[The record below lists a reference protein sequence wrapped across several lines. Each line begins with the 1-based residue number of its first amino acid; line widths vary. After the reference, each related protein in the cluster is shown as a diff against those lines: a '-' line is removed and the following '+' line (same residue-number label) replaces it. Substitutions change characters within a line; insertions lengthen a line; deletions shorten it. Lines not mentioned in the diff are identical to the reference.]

1 MAWQD
6 DPVKYTPV
14 GGGNILAQW
23 GAGGK
28 MAPGSYIYRQADPAD
43 ILAGRADPNNM
54 AWYPV
59 ASQAVPPASS
69 PVVSTSTGVNPTET
83 SYSLYGHTVPL
94 SVLGLARIGGE
105 IIAGPWVANGNAT
118 FCISFGVPADP
129 AGTRTLREIAFD
141 SEVVWTAAD
150 GFSAE
155 GFTYRWYPGTLTQAA
170 DPIEIAHYGASAVAY
185 RPQMLLWFQDLPLA
199 HTKFKKIPYV
209 AAVIADSVGDMI
221 NMGEGFTRLAWS
233 PWVGYTSA
241 QFETVGITDA
251 SGGMIFAADAEFLA
265 TIQQFG
271 RFYQSWDI
279 LQTDKLRIVD
289 RGAQVTADIN
299 LNRSR
304 MSGQVMLSRAARD
317 SVPREL
323 ELSTID
329 PDADYTIVPSKA
341 VFPRA
346 PVAVSSSVS
355 SESVFLPTILDA
367 NTRQSLVTYALYQ
380 QEVSRKR
387 VAATAMLYGLEIE
400 PGDMVAL
407 LDLGD
412 DFVDEVF
419 KVIETTHGVNYA
431 VELMLESI
439 LRCSIVADDSVDSHW
454 AAVVLLLGY
463 EGVDGSKGAPGLTD
477 ESSRHNGTGSSPNN
491 SQIDTSQFKFGTSSV
506 WINGGSPEIIWAT
519 TPDWILSGSNSD
531 QFTVECWA
539 RFNTLGLS
547 PQIMV
552 GTGLTFASP
561 VWYFAAIGPSGS
573 GEIMFGFVP
582 ASGGAT
588 IVTSTSGAFIT
599 IGVWYH
605 LAVDKDATGKI
616 RLYVNGV
623 PRGSATPAD
632 SSQQTFSLPL
642 HMGAIGGGGSNG
654 MEGWLDEMRITK
666 GAARYQTD
674 AAFTPPTAAFPREG
688 PL

>member
-6 DPVKYTPV
+6 DPVKYTPL

-28 MAPGSYIYRQADPAD
+28 FAPGSYIYRQADPAD

-59 ASQAVPPASS
+59 ANQTVPPATS

-83 SYSLYGHTVPL
+83 NYSLYGHPVPL

-105 IIAGPWVANGNAT
+105 IIAGPWVENGNAT

-129 AGTRTLREIAFD
+129 GGTRTLREIAFD

-150 GFSAE
+150 GFSTE
-155 GFTYRWYPGTLTQAA
+155 GFTYRYYPGTLTQAA
-170 DPIEIAHYGASAVAY
+170 DPIEIAHYGTSAVAY
-185 RPQMLLWFQDLPLA
+185 RPQMLIWFENLPLQA
-199 HTKFKKIPYV
+199 TKFKKIPYV
-209 AAVIADSVGDMI
+209 AALIADSVGDMI
-221 NMGEGFTRLAWS
+221 NMGEGFTRLALS
-233 PWVGYTSA
+233 PWVNYTSA

-341 VFPRA
+341 VFPRV

-367 NTRQSLVTYALYQ
+367 HTRQSLVTYALYQ

-387 VAATAMLYGLEIE
+387 VAATAMLYGLELE

-419 KVIETTHGVNYA
+419 KVVETTHGVNYA
-431 VELMLESI
+431 IELTLESI
-439 LRCSIVADDSVDSHW
+439 LRCSLVADDSTDPDWVG
-454 AAVVLLLGY
+454 VVLLLGF
-463 EGVDGSKGAPGLTD
+463 EDINGSTGAPGLTD
-477 ESSRHNGTGSSPNN
+477 ESSRHHGTAAAVNGPAIT
-491 SQIDTSQFKFGTSSV
+491 TSQHKFGLASLGLLSS
-506 WINGGSPEIIWAT
+506 IAEIQF
-519 TPDWILSGSNSD
+519 PDSADWRLSTSNSD
-531 QFTVECWA
+531 QFTVEVWA
-539 RFNTLGLS
+539 RFINFVAGGL
-547 PQIMV
+547 MV
-552 GTGLTFASP
+552 GQIAANLSWALQLSDTAGRFEFRSSVDGLTSN
-561 VWYFAAIGPSGS
+561 VILGSGS
-573 GEIMFGFVP
+573 TTLEP
-582 ASGGAT
+582 S
-588 IVTSTSGAFIT
+588 
-599 IGVWYH
+599 VWH
-605 LAVDKDATGKI
+605 HIAVDKDASGKI
-616 RLYVNGV
+616 RLYKNGV
-623 PRGSATPAD
+623 PVASVTPVD
-632 SSQQTFSLPL
+632 SSMALIHQAL
-642 HMGAIGGGGSNG
+642 HIGCVSGNNG
-654 MEGWLDEMRITK
+654 MQGYLDEVRITK
-666 GAARYQTD
+666 GVARYQTD
-674 AAFTPPTAAFPREG
+674 ASFTPPTAAFPRGG

>member
-6 DPVKYTPV
+6 DPVKYTPL
-14 GGGNILAQW
+14 GGGNILAEW

-28 MAPGSYIYRQADPAD
+28 FAPGSYVYRQADPAD

-59 ASQAVPPASS
+59 ASQAVPPATS

-83 SYSLYGHTVPL
+83 SYSLYGHPVPL

-105 IIAGPWVANGNAT
+105 IIAGPWVENGNAT

-129 AGTRTLREIAFD
+129 AGTRSLREIAFD

-150 GFSAE
+150 GFSTE

-170 DPIEIAHYGASAVAY
+170 DPIEIAHYGADAIAY
-185 RPQMLLWFQDLPLA
+185 RPQMLLWFANLPLQA
-199 HTKFKKIPYV
+199 TKFKKIPYV

-221 NMGEGFTRLAWS
+221 NMGEGFTRLALS
-233 PWVGYTSA
+233 PWVNYTSA

-271 RFYQSWDI
+271 RFYPNWDI

-289 RGAQVTADIN
+289 RGAAVTADIN

-323 ELSTID
+323 ELTTID
-329 PDADYTIVPSKA
+329 PGADYTIVPSKA
-341 VFPRA
+341 VFPRV

-367 NTRQSLVTYALYQ
+367 HTRQSLVTYALYQ

-412 DFVDEVF
+412 DFINEVF

-431 VELMLESI
+431 VELTLESI
-439 LRCSIVADDSVDSHW
+439 LRCSLVVDDSTDPYFIY
-454 AAVVLLLGY
+454 VVLLLGF
-463 EGVDGSKGAPGLTD
+463 EGVDGSQGAPGFTD
-477 ESSRHNGTGSSPNN
+477 ESLRHHGTGTANPLNLP
-491 SQIDTSQFKFGTSSV
+491 QIDTSQFKFGVSSMLL
-506 WINGGSPEIIWAT
+506 GGVEQLIEFLASS
-519 TPDWILSGSNSD
+519 DWRLSVANSD
-531 QFTVECWA
+531 QFTIECWV
-539 RFNTLGLS
+539 RFSDISAATGTLLNWSFEPGNYS
-547 PQIMV
+547 WTFERS
-552 GTGLTFASP
+552 GT
-561 VWYFAAIGPSGS
+561 
-573 GEIMFGFVP
+573 EFGFRSSSNGSVFN
-582 ASGGAT
+582 AVVQS
-588 IVTSTSGAFIT
+588 SGAALTTGI
-599 IGVWYH
+599 WYH
-605 LAVDKDATGKI
+605 LAVDKDSSGTI
-616 RLYVNGV
+616 RIYKNGV
-623 PRGSATPAD
+623 PMASVTPTDSSMFNPNQPIGIGANTWFATP
-632 SSQQTFSLPL
+632 
-642 HMGAIGGGGSNG
+642 MK
-654 MEGWLDEMRITK
+654 GWVDEVRITK
-666 GAARYQTD
+666 GIARYQTD
-674 AAFTPPTAAFPREG
+674 AGFTPPTRAFPRGG
-688 PL
+688 PT